1 MDVTFE
7 GGPFDGQTHPISSE
21 PEMHA
26 VIYWPPEPDPAADSI
41 EIPGQEGF
49 AEYIYQGEGRAAYV
63 AGIVSPEPSHRTPPP
78 DPSVQAR

>member
-7 GGPFDGQTHPISSE
+7 GGPFHGQTHPVSSE

-26 VIYWPPEPDPAADSI
+26 VIYWPPDPDPGADST

-49 AEYIYQGEGRAAYV
+49 AEYIYQGEGRASYV
-63 AGIVSPEPSHRTPPP
+63 AGLVPPDHPHRTPLP
-78 DPSVQAR
+78 DPSGQGR